1 MNPIWEV
8 GIADFLLVTV
18 VLGGG
23 AAFLTGRAA
32 ASDWRGLRELGLYV
46 LLLGCAVRFLH
57 FALFEGTLLHPYYY
71 FVDVLVLAG
80 FAWLGRQLTRA
91 KLMGQQY
98 SFAFEKSSPLSW
110 KRKS

>member
-8 GIADFLLVTV
+8 GLADFLLVTV
-18 VLGGG
+18 FLGGG
-23 AAFLTGRAA
+23 AAFMTGRAA
-32 ASDWRGLRELGLYV
+32 AADWRGPRELGLYV

-57 FALFEGTLLHPYYY
+57 FALFEGTLLQPYYY
-71 FVDVLVLAG
+71 LIDVLVLAG

-91 KLMGQQY
+91 KQMSQQY
-98 SFAFEKSSPLSW
+98 SFTFEKSSPLTW